1 MNSTIHA
8 KHAKHADL
16 KVKKSF
22 VNLSSASASALE
34 VQARCDLFSEVIQVI
49 QKENLCKFHDKN
61 EEEVR
66 HAITIWLAF
75 VVQALKE
82 IAQQHPMLNMAR
94 YYICRFEGPFSNDKV
109 ESLTFTKWQIYSVEA
124 LMNANFVLPL
134 ALLNNDH
141 ESSKELI
148 VRLGNYLREVI
159 KDKTI
164 SPNSYPSRTLSG
176 VLAICI

>member
-1 MNSTIHA
+1 MNSIIHA

-94 YYICRFEGPFSNDKV
+94 YYICRFESPFSNDKV
-109 ESLTFTKWQIYSVEA
+109 ESLTFTKWQIYSVE
-124 LMNANFVLPL
+124 V
-134 ALLNNDH
+134 
-141 ESSKELI
+141 S
-148 VRLGNYLREVI
+148 
-159 KDKTI
+159 
-164 SPNSYPSRTLSG
+164 
-176 VLAICI
+176 